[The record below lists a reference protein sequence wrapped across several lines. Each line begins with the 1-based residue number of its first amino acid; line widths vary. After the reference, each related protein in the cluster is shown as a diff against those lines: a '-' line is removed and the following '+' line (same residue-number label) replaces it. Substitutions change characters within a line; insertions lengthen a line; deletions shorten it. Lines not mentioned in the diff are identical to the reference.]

1 MGVDGDLFLMSRASG
16 APLRELRSVNKML
29 ADGCLIGPCCCCCPF
44 WSFPNDKNG
53 ILEYMFLFTTYIYI
67 F

>member
-1 MGVDGDLFLMSRASG
+1 MGVDEFLMSRASG

-29 ADGCLIGPCCCCCPF
+29 VDGCLIGPCCCPF
-44 WSFPNDKNG
+44 WSFPKVPSKVCVTIYY
-53 ILEYMFLFTTYIYI
+53 ILQIYI